1 MEEIYLAGGCLW
13 GVQEYLR
20 HVPGIQF
27 TEVGRANGTSQQLE
41 GNYDGYTECV
51 RTQFDPTII
60 SLEELIACYFE
71 VIDPYSIN
79 KQGIDVGEKYRTGIY
94 STSLLHLADV
104 NEIISSR
111 SDHEKIAVEVQP
123 LTNYIKSADE
133 HQDRLQNFP
142 DDYCHIPIEK
152 LYKYKK

>member
-41 GNYDGYTECV
+41 GNYDGYAECV
-51 RTQFDPTII
+51 RTQFDHTII

-71 VIDPYSIN
+71 VIDLYSIN
-79 KQGIDVGEKYRTGIY
+79 
-94 STSLLHLADV
+94 
-104 NEIISSR
+104 
-111 SDHEKIAVEVQP
+111 
-123 LTNYIKSADE
+123 
-133 HQDRLQNFP
+133 
-142 DDYCHIPIEK
+142 
-152 LYKYKK
+152 